1 MGDVSDFF
9 DPLVNGAWFCHGPH
23 RLLVGIDLLSLVDR
37 VENTQI
43 GITMS
48 RFVRQLLFA
57 SLIAC
62 HAAVTLCGPC
72 LHELSGSSH
81 SMGVASKGH
90 LPGGSSSSGRD
101 TTDGCLICHFF
112 AQGQL
117 PVIFSSEPLIEQVDE
132 LVISFHFGPRPLSNP
147 LPSCPRAPPRF
158 PFEMS

>member
-1 MGDVSDFF
+1 MIRSIIP
-9 DPLVNGAWFCHGPH
+9 PLAVRLRRRTPLGWGGPG
-23 RLLVGIDLLSLVDR
+23 VLVDR
-37 VENTQI
+37 VECTQI

-72 LHELSGSSH
+72 LHDLAGSSH
-81 SMGVASKGH
+81 SIGAASKGH
-90 LPGGSSSSGRD
+90 LPGAPAQSSRD

-117 PVIFSSEPLIEQVDE
+117 PVTFSSEPSIQQVDE
-132 LVISFHFGPRPLSNP
+132 LAVPVLPFTQPLSNP
-147 LPSCPRAPPRF
+147 LPSSPRAPPGF
-158 PFEMS
+158 ASNLS